1 MPSNIKLVDNSPEAV
16 GKSPTASSS
25 DKADSKYIIKLS
37 HPYKYD
43 DEEISELDMSGIE
56 DLTGRD
62 IKKAQSIMTRHGNI
76 ATVLETN
83 VEFLQLMAAAACGK
97 EVEFIEELNAK
108 DTTRVKNW
116 VSGYFLSIT

>member
-1 MPSNIKLVDNSPEAV
+1 MSNIKLVDNSPEAV

-25 DKADSKYIIKLS
+25 DKVDSKCIIRLS

-56 DLTGRD
+56 NLTGRD
-62 IKKAQSIMTRHGNI
+62 IKKAQAIMTRHGNV
-76 ATVLETN
+76 TTFLESN

>member
-1 MPSNIKLVDNSPEAV
+1 MPSNIKLANDSPEAV

-37 HPYKYD
+37 RAYQDD
-43 DEEISELDMSGIE
+43 DETVTELDMSGIE
-56 DLTGRD
+56 ELTGRD
-62 IKKAQSIMTRHGNI
+62 IKKAQAIMTRHGNI

>member
-1 MPSNIKLVDNSPEAV
+1 
-16 GKSPTASSS
+16 
-25 DKADSKYIIKLS
+25 
-37 HPYKYD
+37 
-43 DEEISELDMSGIE
+43 MSGIE
-56 DLTGRD
+56 ELTGRD
-62 IKKAQSIMTRHGNI
+62 IKKAQAIMTRHGNI

>member
-1 MPSNIKLVDNSPEAV
+1 MPSNINLVDNSPEAV

-25 DKADSKYIIKLS
+25 DKADSRYIIKLS

-56 DLTGRD
+56 NLTGRD
-62 IKKAQSIMTRHGNI
+62 IKKAQAIMTRHGNV
-76 ATVLETN
+76 TTFLESN

-97 EVEFIEELNAK
+97 EWNLSKNLTQK
-108 DTTRVKNW
+108 TRHASKI
-116 VSGYFLSIT
+116 G